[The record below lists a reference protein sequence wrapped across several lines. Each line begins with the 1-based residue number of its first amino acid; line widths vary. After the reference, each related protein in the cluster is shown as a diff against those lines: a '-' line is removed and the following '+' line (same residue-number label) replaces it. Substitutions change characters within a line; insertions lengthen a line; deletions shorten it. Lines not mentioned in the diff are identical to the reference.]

1 MVWLFCPYEEKTIYM
16 VNMVSVVF
24 PTVNMVMCVA
34 VQNPM
39 VLQIKQNA
47 VFPRGVL
54 IFKSFPAEMHHG
66 EDHLNLHQ
74 YILACT

>member
-34 VQNPM
+34 VQNLM
-39 VLQIKQNA
+39 VLQIKKKCCPPQ
-47 VFPRGVL
+47 R
-54 IFKSFPAEMHHG
+54 SF
-66 EDHLNLHQ
+66 NF
-74 YILACT
+74 